1 MQLCRLYV
9 GGCIG
14 CSDRLETCRK
24 EIDDVPVCRL
34 QAVART
40 TSPLPDGKC
49 LVAAIDYEPP
59 PVNLSL
65 FDV

>member
-1 MQLCRLYV
+1 MWV
-9 GGCIG
+9 
-14 CSDRLETCRK
+14 
-24 EIDDVPVCRL
+24 

-40 TSPLPDGKC
+40 TSALPDGKC